1 MSTTSLYQNFQYI
14 VRHPYYE
21 SYSKVATLLNLALQ
35 KYEKLWNVH
44 KNRSDFTF
52 FQTIFIKHHLFE
64 HWISRVCLLFGIY
77 FVCFNGCIPINVE
90 NSATTKMENLIIRV
104 WSSNMEC
111 IMFVVLIRRWVS
123 PLKLRSTF
131 FSQWDG
137 DSILDRS
144 QATKQRILQ
153 WLSGRFMGILPS
165 QELCQNVSISLLN
178 WISRMKC
185 DYILSP
191 VVWR

>member
-52 FQTIFIKHHLFE
+52 LQTIFIKHYSLNTEFHV
-64 HWISRVCLLFGIY
+64 WMLFGIY